1 MANSVSG
8 AYSDWSFDVSPVD
21 AALLQI
27 ATAIGVNYVP
37 IAVAT
42 QVGAGGTNYVFLCR
56 AELGSPGATQ
66 CAAKV
71 YIHAPPP
78 GLGDPHV
85 SQILEV
91 APQPAS

>member
-8 AYSDWSFDVSPVD
+8 AYSAWNFDVYPED

-42 QVGAGGTNYVFLCR
+42 QVGDGGTNYVFLCR

-85 SQILEV
+85 TQILEV